1 MVGKSHC
8 GYIRNIREA
17 AFVGGLYRKALTF
30 HDINPTVPETSAGSH
45 GGNGDGIS
53 AEERAK
59 ISSHIEDLLA
69 GNRKQ
74 ISPQALEYSAKR
86 RGAMLPIISNVVIFV
101 VFVVVGFVIFLLLNH
116 QEKFIATGQATV
128 LGAENKLIAAMK
140 KQTEAE
146 LAGKDEAILDAQKKL
161 QGLSQEQQRLRDQA
175 DSAVKA
181 KEQAL
186 RADFETRLSAE
197 KARLERQGL
206 SAAAQSRELRDF
218 QAARQREIEA
228 QLAAARRQ
236 ADVELSARQKSLA
249 VLASQ
254 YQNDLDAARQQRLQ
268 MQAESAQKEASLRSQ
283 ASQGLPAAQSGVAA
297 QEELARLQAQREKD
311 QLVLDQL
318 LAGYS
323 RVNAALQG
331 QDLAAA
337 QKGLDSLRAY
347 LNDPSVATLPTIQKR
362 RGVEIFLIDSLDDL
376 VRSRRS
382 SASPQAGASSEA
394 AAQVRSIGDLVAR
407 GDALSKTGNLAE
419 AHNAYL
425 QALRVIPSVD
435 QGYLALEELRS
446 SEDQQKRHAAD
457 AGLQKAN
464 VFYQAGDFLASL
476 SQYRQAVGLLLG
488 DEALASQLTD
498 NVMNAGYRILAADD
512 LATLARLRTDEQ
524 KRQAILKHL
533 EDMRSQYLAYAAL
546 PQQSSSTESARDK
559 SLASL
564 LQAKILLR
572 QILDS
577 APIRSQYPTLSANME
592 RYFAA
597 LEQQGKVEG
606 RAEAMGEVAS
616 MLEDVSSAG
625 GQPGPTA
632 SSAGSQPGPA
642 AAAANP
648 VGTQSLVNFLDR
660 LQQLLAGK

>member
-1 MVGKSHC
+1 MHITSVVVDGMVGKSRC

-30 HDINPTVPETSAGSH
+30 HDINPTVPGTSAGSH

-59 ISSHIEDLLA
+59 ISNHIENLLTES
-69 GNRKQ
+69 RKK
-74 ISPQALEYSAKR
+74 ISPQTLQYSAKR
-86 RGAMLPIISNVVIFV
+86 RGAMLPVMSNVVIFT
-101 VFVVVGFVIFLLLNH
+101 VFILVGFVIFRLLNH
-116 QEKFIATGQATV
+116 QEQFIATGQATV

-146 LAGKDEAILDAQKKL
+146 LAGKDQAILDAEKKL

-186 RADFETRLSAE
+186 QADFETRLSAE
-197 KARLERQGL
+197 KARLEQQGL

-218 QAARQREIEA
+218 QAARQREMEA
-228 QLAAARRQ
+228 LLAEARRQ
-236 ADVELSARQKSLA
+236 ADVGLAARQKSLA

-254 YQNDLDAARQQRLQ
+254 YQNDLDAARQQRIQ
-268 MQAESAQKEASLRSQ
+268 IQAGSAQKEASLRSQ
-283 ASQGLPAAQSGVAA
+283 ATQGLPAAQSGAAA

-331 QDLAAA
+331 HDLAAA

-347 LNDPSVATLPTIQKR
+347 LNDPFVETLPTIQKR

-382 SASPQAGASSEA
+382 PASSQTGVSSEA
-394 AAQVRSIGDLVAR
+394 TAKLRSISDLVAQ
-407 GDALSKTGNLAE
+407 GDALSKAGKLPE
-419 AHNAYL
+419 ARDAYL
-425 QALRVIPSVD
+425 QALRVIPPVNR
-435 QGYLALEELRS
+435 GYLALDELRS
-446 SEDQQKRHAAD
+446 SKNLQRTQAAD

-464 VFYQAGDFLASL
+464 LFYHAGDFLASL

-488 DEALASQLTD
+488 DQKLASQLTD

-546 PQQSSSTESARDK
+546 PRQSSSTESAQDK

-577 APIRSQYPTLSANME
+577 APIRSQYPTLASDME
-592 RYFAA
+592 RYFTA
-597 LEQQGKVEG
+597 LEQQGKAEG

-616 MLEDVSSAG
+616 VLESISSAR
-625 GQPGPTA
+625 
-632 SSAGSQPGPA
+632 SQPGPSA
-642 AAAANP
+642 SANP
-648 VGTQSLVNFLDR
+648 VGTESLVGFLDR
-660 LQQLLAGK
+660 LQRLLAGK